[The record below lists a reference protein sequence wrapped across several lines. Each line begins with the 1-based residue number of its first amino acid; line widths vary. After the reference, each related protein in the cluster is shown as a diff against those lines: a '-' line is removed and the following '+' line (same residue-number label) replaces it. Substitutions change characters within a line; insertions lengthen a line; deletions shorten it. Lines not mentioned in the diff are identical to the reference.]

1 MFWGQLELKSYT
13 DSINS
18 KFSTRRIKKN
28 QKKFNPPP
36 QVCPVLFLVW
46 VPAVSDWQPECWL
59 CVVESLAHS
68 GLLQQLLYSP
78 QVTTEPKT
86 VQVQDRRAQPKQGW
100 RDEVVQGDR
109 TVLTPPDL
117 VPTSA
122 AQVGG
127 GLSSPTKQPQVGTVY
142 ALPIKATRHTQRWN
156 SQVFAVP
163 SLTLV
168 LELEKTVL
176 CPGKVIWRMPLNQAL
191 SSVGFAETTSQEA
204 EQPLQMLLVSDEIPC
219 PEGTGPINQ
228 KLQHK

>member
-86 VQVQDRRAQPKQGW
+86 VQVQDRRAQPEQGW
-100 RDEVVQGDR
+100 GCAGWQDSSDPTRPCSYLCSTGGRRTLISNQTATGGNSLCSPNQGNKAHSEVKFPGVCCSFVNTGAGAGENSFVSWKGHLKDAFKPSSEFCGVCRDHLSRGR
-109 TVLTPPDL
+109 TALADVT
-117 VPTSA
+117 
-122 AQVGG
+122 
-127 GLSSPTKQPQVGTVY
+127 GLRWETLFWGTR
-142 ALPIKATRHTQRWN
+142 PH
-156 SQVFAVP
+156 
-163 SLTLV
+163 
-168 LELEKTVL
+168 
-176 CPGKVIWRMPLNQAL
+176 
-191 SSVGFAETTSQEA
+191 
-204 EQPLQMLLVSDEIPC
+204 
-219 PEGTGPINQ
+219 
-228 KLQHK
+228 